1 MSDYKNYLPSK
12 KFQAIV
18 LIIIVFIAL
27 FFAIKGVVSLIKSKK
42 LTSKEPAKITV
53 GEIIQKDSNNNG
65 IPDWEEYLWGLDP
78 NKNGPEN
85 KAFILAK
92 KKILSDNNGSPSVE
106 PSQIITD
113 NEALSREFFATIV
126 SLQQTGSLDDESL
139 GAVTDAIGNNV
150 KAEEIKDI
158 YTYNMMT
165 VVNDSPTANS
175 TYQENLSKLVTKYQD
190 ADIGNELTFII
201 QGLNNK
207 DLQALYAAQTVA
219 VAYQNFGKEFIKV
232 PVPKALATL
241 QLSAANNYEKTGQTI
256 QDLTTMLNDPLG
268 GMKAILNYK
277 NYNDALGTDLE
288 KISEILQ

>member
-12 KFQAIV
+12 KFQAII

-27 FFAIKGVVSLIKSKK
+27 FFTVKGIVSLIKSKK

-53 GEIIQKDSNNNG
+53 SEIMQKDSNNNG
-65 IPDWEEYLWGLDP
+65 IPDFEEYLWGLDP

-85 KAFILAK
+85 KEFILAK
-92 KKILSDNNGSPSVE
+92 KKTLAENNNQLSVDGS
-106 PSQIITD
+106 QTITD
-113 NEALSREFFATIV
+113 NDLLSQEFFATIV
-126 SLQQTGSLDDESL
+126 SLQQTGSLNAESL
-139 GAVTDAIGNNV
+139 GAITNTIGDNV
-150 KAEEIKDI
+150 KAVEIKDI

-165 VVNDSPTANS
+165 VVSDSSTANS
-175 TYQENLSKLVTKYQD
+175 TYQNNLSNLVTKYQD

-207 DLQALYAAQTVA
+207 DPQALYAAKTVA
-219 VAYQNFGKEFIKV
+219 IAYQNFGKEFIKI
-232 PVPKALATL
+232 PVPKSLASL
-241 QLSAANNYEKTGQTI
+241 QLNAANNYEKTGQTI
-256 QDLTTMLNDPLG
+256 HDLTTMLNDPLG
-268 GMKAILNYK
+268 GMKGILNYK